1 MFDDCLLFTIVLLRC
16 IVYHT
21 LHCWCVGVKFKDL
34 SANILSLLRTINVVA
49 IFVSLSSSA
58 SFSFFSSRS
67 FRILIP
73 SLQSQAKFSPERAK
87 ECIDWIEEV
96 KPPPPPPYFI
106 FRNTFCSSRGTALP
120 SQFAPFCPTFNCWGK
135 LTIMLNLLLKVIGSK
150 LEMEVKDQVDFG
162 TVLKDGAVLC
172 QSVQSPPQSSQQY
185 FTFTSSLYLL
195 FLVT

>member
-21 LHCWCVGVKFKDL
+21 LHCWCVGVKFKNL

-58 SFSFFSSRS
+58 SFSFFSTSTSSSSRS
-67 FRILIP
+67 FRILIL

-106 FRNTFCSSRGTALP
+106 FMKTFCSSRGTALP
-120 SQFAPFCPTFNCWGK
+120 SQKLPHFARLSIVGE
-135 LTIMLNLLLKVIGSK
+135 S
-150 LEMEVKDQVDFG
+150 
-162 TVLKDGAVLC
+162 
-172 QSVQSPPQSSQQY
+172 
-185 FTFTSSLYLL
+185 
-195 FLVT
+195 

>member
-16 IVYHT
+16 IVCHT
-21 LHCWCVGVKFKDL
+21 LHCWCWGVKFKDL

-58 SFSFFSSRS
+58 SFSFFSTSSTSSSSSRS
-67 FRILIP
+67 FRILIL

-106 FRNTFCSSRGTALP
+106 FRNKFCSDRAGALHYHP
-120 SQFAPFCPTFNCWGK
+120 KNCPILPDIQLLGK
-135 LTIMLNLLLKVIGSK
+135 
-150 LEMEVKDQVDFG
+150 VDDVAQPLVEG
-162 TVLKDGAVLC
+162 DRVQAGDGGEGPGGLRH
-172 QSVQSPPQSSQQY
+172 SPQGWSC
-185 FTFTSSLYLL
+185 SLP
-195 FLVT
+195 VSI